1 MSSNRRPWGEPGVGA
16 ALKAGREEIGAK
28 LNRLLFGFLETEILP
43 QATRRLSWAS
53 TRCRGWT
60 IVAAVVRLYA
70 DALERPNG
78 ATY

>member
-1 MSSNRRPWGEPGVGA
+1 MA
-16 ALKAGREEIGAK
+16 ALAAEIAAFLGQAPAGEELGAK

-60 IVAAVVRLYA
+60 IVAAVFRLYA